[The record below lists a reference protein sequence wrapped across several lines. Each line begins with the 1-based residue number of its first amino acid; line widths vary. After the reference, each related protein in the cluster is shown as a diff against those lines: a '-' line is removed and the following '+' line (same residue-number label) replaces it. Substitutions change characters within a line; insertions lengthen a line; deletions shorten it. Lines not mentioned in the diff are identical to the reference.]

1 MTTVAIIGG
10 GPGGLLAAYFL
21 AQKCPLDCDITVFE
35 ASGRLGG
42 KVLSRRFTQAS
53 VPYEAGVAE
62 LYDYSALGPDPLRQL
77 LKTLGLKTRPMR
89 GQTVV
94 LGTHILRHRADIKKY
109 CGDGT
114 LKAIE
119 AFRRQAAAWLS
130 PMDYYEGYWRG
141 DNAHPLAQ
149 RSCQSLLEEVKDE
162 AARRYLQIAAHSDIA
177 TEPHLTNALNG
188 LKNFLMDVPGYIR
201 LYTIE
206 GGLERF
212 STALSEHIQAR
223 IELNSP
229 VTRIEKSLDDR
240 YRVWT
245 RRDGKQTAQEFDFTI
260 VVLPHNWLSFI
271 EWSGEQLAQAM
282 RDHYAF
288 YDHPAHY
295 LRVSL
300 LFHQPFWRGCI
311 KGDYF
316 LLDAFGGCCVYDE
329 SARQESGGYGVLGW
343 LLAGNDAVT
352 LSNLCEEE
360 LIARM
365 LDTLP
370 PQLAHGREFFIEG
383 RVHRWLNSVNGLPG
397 GWPVKEPRARH
408 RLEPQG
414 HPGLFVAGDYL
425 FDSTINGVMDSVDIV
440 TDLALTEIRRRKY
453 QEAISASLDFHG
465 TGSQP
470 EVAQANRDQ
479 MAALAGLSNRVSGCL
494 NTAYHDFYDG
504 ERPYEESFEEYFDA
518 EYTAELIEIVW
529 GAQPPYRL
537 LDSGSANGLTL
548 EAFAELGIDAW
559 GVENSEHIYNR
570 TRPEWK
576 HRNVLGDVRSL
587 PFEDGFFDFVYD
599 TCLCYVPPVDV
610 EQAIREL
617 YRVVKVGVFW
627 GGITTDMRQEVI
639 DKHDI
644 FYGVQT
650 LGTLWEWAELFLR
663 NGFRLAIKD
672 QKTLTRAWRCEVK
685 ANEGDATWYP
695 NRDAMRYC
703 FFSRVPVYPTLKA

>member
-21 AQKCPLDCDITVFE
+21 TQKCPKDCDITVFE

-42 KVLSRRFTQAS
+42 KVLSQHFTEVP

-89 GQTVV
+89 GQTVI
-94 LGTHILRHRADIKKY
+94 LGQHILRHRTDIKKY
-109 CGDGT
+109 YGEET

-119 AFRRQAAAWLS
+119 AFRCQAANWLS
-130 PMDYYEGYWRG
+130 PTDYYEASWLD

-149 RSCQSLLEEVKDE
+149 RSCQALLEEVKDE
-162 AARRYLQIAAHSDIA
+162 AARRYLQIAVHSDLA
-177 TEPHLTNALNG
+177 TEPHLTNGLNG

-212 STALSEHIQAR
+212 IPALRERIQAR

-229 VTRIEKSLDDR
+229 VRRIEKSVDNR

-245 RRDGKQTAQEFDFTI
+245 RQHGNTTAHEFDFVI
-260 VVLPHNWLSFI
+260 VALPHNWLSFI
-271 EWSGEQLAQAM
+271 EWSSEPLAQAM
-282 RDHYAF
+282 RDHYVF

-300 LFHQPFWRGCI
+300 LFQKPFWRGCI
-311 KGDYF
+311 TGDYF
-316 LLDAFGGCCVYDE
+316 MLDAFGGCCVYDE
-329 SARQESGGYGVLGW
+329 SARQESGDYGVLGW
-343 LLAGNDAVT
+343 LLAGNDVVT

-360 LIARM
+360 LIATM

-370 PQLAHGREFFIEG
+370 PQLAYGRELFIEG
-383 RVHRWLNSVNGLPG
+383 HVHRWLNSVNGLPG
-397 GWPVKEPRARH
+397 GWPVKDPQVCH
-408 RLEPQG
+408 RPDPQG
-414 HPGLFVAGDYL
+414 HCGLFVAGDYL
-425 FDSTINGVMDSVDIV
+425 FDSTINGVMNSVDIV
-440 TDLALTEIRRRKY
+440 TDLLLTEIRRRQY
-453 QEAISASLDFHG
+453 HPVSISALDFHG
-465 TGSQP
+465 NGSGSP
-470 EVAQANRDQ
+470 SEVTAAHRDQ
-479 MAALAGLSNRVSGCL
+479 MATLAGISNSVSGCL
-494 NTAYHDFYDG
+494 KTAYHDFYDG

-518 EYTAELIEIVW
+518 QYTADLIQIVW

-537 LDSGSANGLTL
+537 LDSGSASGLTL
-548 EAFAELGIDAW
+548 EAFAQLGIEAW

-570 TRPEWK
+570 TKPEWK
-576 HRNVLGDVRSL
+576 QRNVLGDVRCL

-599 TCLCYVPPVDV
+599 TCLCYVPPAEV
-610 EQAIREL
+610 EKGIREL

-627 GGITTDMRQEVI
+627 DGITTDMTQEVI
-639 DKHDI
+639 EKHDI

-663 NGFRLAIKD
+663 NGFRFAITN
-672 QKTLTRAWRCEVK
+672 QKTLSRAWRCEVK
-685 ANEGDATWYP
+685 ANVGDATWYP

-703 FFSRVPVYPTLKA
+703 FFTKVPVKCV